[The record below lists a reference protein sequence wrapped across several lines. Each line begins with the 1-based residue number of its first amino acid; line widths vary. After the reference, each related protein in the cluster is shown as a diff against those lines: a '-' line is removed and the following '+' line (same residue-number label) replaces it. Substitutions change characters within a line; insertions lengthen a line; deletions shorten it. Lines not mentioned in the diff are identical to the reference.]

1 MNFATLQ
8 TNRLRSSNWLQLLCL
23 VVVLAASSNTAH
35 AGLISGEIGYVGGVI
50 AEDGSGNATS
60 LGTAT
65 YLDFFS
71 MGYVTGANGDFA
83 SLTGNFVFLHD
94 FSISPFNSP
103 SSVWNGGAFSFYLT
117 SLTIPIQ
124 SDNPFGRLY
133 LSGLGTF
140 TGVGFDDT
148 AGAWTLSAQSAPS
161 GTIVTFSATSVV
173 QAEVPE
179 PSPLILIG
187 IGLLGLGLS
196 RRHRLRATK

>member
-1 MNFATLQ
+1 MSFKTLHR
-8 TNRLRSSNWLQLLCL
+8 NRPRTSNWLQLLCL
-23 VVVLAASSNTAH
+23 IVVFGAFNNAAQAD
-35 AGLISGEIGYVGGVI
+35 LITGEIGYVGGVI
-50 AEDGSGNATS
+50 AEDGSGAATS

-83 SLTGNFVFLHD
+83 PLSGGFVALHD

-103 SSVWNGGAFSFYLT
+103 SSVWTGGIFSFYLT

-124 SDNPFGRLY
+124 SDDPFGRLF

-148 AGAWTLSAQSAPS
+148 DGAWTLSAQTAPS

-173 QAEVPE
+173 QSSVPE
-179 PSPLILIG
+179 PSLLILLG
-187 IGLLGLGLS
+187 MGLLGVGLT
-196 RRHRLRATK
+196 RRRRMNAIR